1 MFFIMPKG
9 KDLETTDEQ
18 ALRVREKD
26 DKIDLLMKQI
36 NELQRKAE
44 QGSQEAQGEAL
55 EGALLDSLR
64 QAFAFDQFEEV
75 KKGQSGADDR
85 IE

>member
-1 MFFIMPKG
+1 
-9 KDLETTDEQ
+9 
-18 ALRVREKD
+18 LRVREKD

-55 EGALLDSLR
+55 EGALLDSLK

-75 KKGQSGADDR
+75 RKGQRGADGR